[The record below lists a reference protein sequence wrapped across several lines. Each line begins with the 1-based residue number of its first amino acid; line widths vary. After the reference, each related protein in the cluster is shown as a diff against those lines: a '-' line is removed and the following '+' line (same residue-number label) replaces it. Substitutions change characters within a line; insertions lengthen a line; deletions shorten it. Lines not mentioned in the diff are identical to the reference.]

1 MVKVK
6 KKKMRTYSAAAITA
20 AMAASSVAYAPF
32 VAEAQTTE
40 FSDVNPEKIP
50 VKGMR
55 DAVYEMVEQGAIV
68 GYPDG
73 TFRPHNPI
81 YRGQMATIL
90 TKALDL
96 PVPEDI
102 GQVNNQY
109 TDAESFGENAKFV
122 AAATKAGIFKG
133 NSNNEF
139 GYWDTVT
146 REQFASVL
154 YNYMTSLDIQPTEK
168 TYINLKNVSP
178 THRPSVQYIS
188 DMDLTSQRENYR
200 AYEDVSRIQ
209 FATFFVL
216 AQDTI
221 KAAQAGV
228 TDEVRKSINEANS
241 KEEVNQILIQ
251 LPAFD
256 DLNEADRNVII
267 DALWGII
274 DGGGSFDSNEELNN
288 IIQDPSDAENR
299 YAAHQVTEEINKLSF
314 EVASN
319 PSNAEIEAVENA
331 RASYEAL
338 TTEQQQYVEEE
349 TLNSLKAAEDIVD
362 QATNSGDENKA
373 KNLVEQAEE
382 TLNQADYE
390 KAKAAVEKLPAGNV
404 KNDLTQRLEK
414 VQQAITS
421 EGPEASFQK
430 KTATLYTEPVV
441 TTLPD
446 RQKTSGGLVG
456 LNLGILDLGV
466 LSGNQISA
474 LADNENNKFD
484 FTVEP
489 GNERDVKVSVAIHTI
504 LGGKAFTLNVYERTG
519 EDELT
524 RIDQKK
530 GSGGGALG
538 ITAPKEY
545 ELGTFDEGEYTVFL
559 GLEEGLTV
567 VEAVPFK
574 MYDIV
579 NRDYTQISTEESVV
593 TGNLLN
599 NQQLGAKNEAIIS
612 EVKPTGQEEAEKDMG
627 DSKTKIMGESG
638 ELYISQD
645 GSYRYVPDNSQEVVG
660 ETEVFDYEIKNTYNN
675 KASTNELH
683 IDLVE
688 AQNSEE

>member
-1 MVKVK
+1 
-6 KKKMRTYSAAAITA
+6 MRTYSAAAITT

-73 TFRPHNPI
+73 TFRPRNPI

-228 TDEVRKSINEANS
+228 TDEVRKSINEADS

-274 DGGGSFDSNEELNN
+274 DGGGSFDSNEELND

-299 YAAHQVTEEINKLSF
+299 YAAQQVTEEINKLSF
-314 EVASN
+314 EDASN
-319 PSNAEIEAVENA
+319 PSNAEIVAVENA

-338 TTEQQQYVEEE
+338 TAEQQQYVEEE

-373 KNLVEQAEE
+373 KNLVKQAEE
-382 TLNQADYE
+382 TLEQADYE
-390 KAKAAVEKLPAGNV
+390 RAKAAVEKLPAGNV
-404 KNDLTQRLEK
+404 KDDLTQRLEK

-430 KTATLYTEPVV
+430 KTVTLYTEPVV

-504 LGGKAFTLNVYERTG
+504 LGGKAYTLNVYERTG

-545 ELGTFDEGEYTVFL
+545 DLGTFDEGEYTVFL

-574 MYDIV
+574 MYDIF

-612 EVKPTGQEEAEKDMG
+612 EVKPTGQEEAEKDIG